1 MKQEDYIAVADALN
15 VKLEEHIKAAKES
28 HSKNMNYL
36 DRLYIDAEAK
46 YNIGDIIRAEKI
58 NKFIKIE
65 KRTVSR
71 YLNNRVE
78 IVYHGLS
85 YKKVDNEFIRTK
97 NKTVHRFSDKAILI
111 KKGNDSVLST

>member
-28 HSKNMNYL
+28 HSNNMNYL
-36 DRLYIDAEAK
+36 DKLYIDANAEF
-46 YNIGDIIRAEKI
+46 NIGDIIKAKKI
-58 NKFIKIE
+58 TKFIKIE

-85 YKKVDNEFIRTK
+85 YKKVGDGFVRTK
-97 NKTVHRFSDKAILI
+97 NRFMHRFTCNAILI
-111 KKGNDSVLST
+111 KKDSF